1 MPRKNQ
7 KLVLFVNH
15 NIFLTRDQ
23 RYAIVNRER
32 VETTGVSVPVWM
44 EYNTGKTTEPAEEVF
59 CRYRLDNDESRKPS
73 VRGLRSSDGHGTGYW
88 INLPQLPAD
97 WQDLPPIDVD
107 QLGEMSSQERQRF
120 CELRDQ
126 WFKKNPTPPNGNFL
140 RDVGDRGGEYL
151 RFEMKMSAK
160 MNSQTVDLSKLKIL
174 VSHSVEIK
182 TLDRLEESLV

>member
-15 NIFLTRDQ
+15 NIFLTREE
-23 RYAIVNRER
+23 RYSLVNRER

-59 CRYRLDNDESRKPS
+59 CRYRLDNDKSRKPS
-73 VRGLRSSDGHGTGYW
+73 VRGLRSDEGHGIGYW
-88 INLPQLPAD
+88 INIPQLPED
-97 WQDLPPIDVD
+97 WKDLPPIDYN
-107 QLGEMSSQERQRF
+107 QLGEMSAEERKRF

-126 WFKKNPTPPNGNFL
+126 WFKKNPQPPSGESL
-140 RDVGDRGGEYL
+140 RDHKDKGGEYL

-160 MNSQTVDLSKLKIL
+160 MNSQEVELSKLKIL

-182 TLDRLEESLV
+182 TLAKLEESMV